1 MGITNDPEALPMAT
15 TLTAPSQSSAP
26 RWLLAAVAALAAV
39 ALVVGL
45 SVALSS
51 DSSAPATRSVPQISQ
66 VVGSA
71 DSLDHAAPTEHMT
84 RAEARRNAIDE
95 RAAESRESR
104 VPARAF

>member
-1 MGITNDPEALPMAT
+1 MAT

-26 RWLLAAVAALAAV
+26 RWLLAAIAALAAV

-45 SVALSS
+45 SMTLSS
-51 DSSAPATRSVPQISQ
+51 DSNAPATRSAPQISP

-71 DSLDHAAPTEHMT
+71 DSLDHVAPTEHIT
-84 RAEARRNAIDE
+84 RAQARRNAIDE
-95 RAAESRESR
+95 RSAESSESR